1 MKVLKKVLLVVLAI
15 VALPFIVALFVKK
28 EYSVEREVVIAKPKQ
43 DVFAYIKLL
52 KNQNEFSKWAKMD
65 PEMVKT
71 FKGEDGTVGFVS
83 AWDSKKDDVGAGEQ
97 TIAKITEG
105 ERIDYNLH
113 FIRPFESDQ
122 TCYLSTEAAG
132 DNGTK
137 VKWGFHGTMV
147 YPTNVLLLVM
157 DMEKMIGDDLQ
168 TGLNNLKVILEK

>member
-1 MKVLKKVLLVVLAI
+1 MKILKKILLVVVILI
-15 VALPFIVALFVKK
+15 ALPLVAALFVKK
-28 EYSVEREVVIAKPKQ
+28 AYTVEREVVIAKPKQ
-43 DVFAYIKLL
+43 EVFAYIKLL

-65 PEMVKT
+65 PDMVKT

-122 TCYLSTEAAG
+122 TCYLTTEAAG
-132 DNGTK
+132 DQTK
-137 VKWGFHGTMV
+137 VKWGFNGSMP
-147 YPTNVLLLVM
+147 YPMNVLLLVM

-168 TGLNNLKVILEK
+168 TGLNNLKVIMEQ